1 MRFVLLIA
9 LLSVAAAARSPPAAG
24 LRLPSVLASDMVL
37 PATPRVARLWGSAAP
52 GAAVDIAATG
62 AHSGTYSANAGADGA
77 WEVELRP
84 QPPSLAPTNISLS
97 SGSITTTLHRVLFG
111 DLIICGGQSNMQFSL
126 NLAFNGT
133 AEIAAAGNYSHNL
146 RLATV
151 ARILSPEPVTSP
163 KLTQQWSVSSPQAVD
178 DGKSFGVFSAE
189 CYIAGR
195 MLLDLRPTVPIGL
208 ISSCWSGSMIQPW
221 MRPSAL
227 GDCPAAKAKGSRAPF
242 SDSQMFYAMIA
253 PLTKFQ
259 PAAVLWHQG
268 EENSGN
274 PVEYHLLLFHANV
287 TAAPLLHH
295 IIVFRSGQTL
305 AMHAVTV

>member
-1 MRFVLLIA
+1 M
-9 LLSVAAAARSPPAAG
+9 
-24 LRLPSVLASDMVL
+24 
-37 PATPRVARLWGSAAP
+37 
-52 GAAVDIAATG
+52 
-62 AHSGTYSANAGADGA
+62 
-77 WEVELRP
+77 
-84 QPPSLAPTNISLS
+84 
-97 SGSITTTLHRVLFG
+97 
-111 DLIICGGQSNMQFSL
+111 
-126 NLAFNGT
+126 
-133 AEIAAAGNYSHNL
+133 
-146 RLATV
+146 
-151 ARILSPEPVTSP
+151 
-163 KLTQQWSVSSPQAVD
+163 D